1 MRTPARNEARDTVAF
16 PGLQHVALTVS
27 DLERSTR
34 WYAALFGAEPVLD
47 EDEEGGRFH
56 HTVFALDGGM
66 LFGLHTHQGRE
77 SGEPF
82 DEERT
87 GLDHVGFAVGS
98 HAELEQWAQKLTELG
113 IAHEGV
119 KKAHYGSGVS
129 FRDPDNIALEFFTG
143 PE

>member
-1 MRTPARNEARDTVAF
+1 MAF
-16 PGLQHVALTVS
+16 PGLQHVAITVS
-27 DLERSTR
+27 DLERSTA
-34 WYAALFGAEPVLD
+34 WYTALFGAGPVLD

-77 SGEPF
+77 SGETF
-82 DEERT
+82 DEQRT
-87 GLDHVGFAVGS
+87 GLDHVGFACAS
-98 HAELEQWAQKLTELG
+98 HAELERWAQKLTDLG

-129 FRDPDNIALEFFTG
+129 FRDPDNIALEFFAAPG
-143 PE
+143 S